1 MSAEEVL
8 VYYKVLRVGLL
19 AVVLY
24 GIVYYLYFTKR
35 GRKVEDA
42 AHRMLEEQD

>member
-1 MSAEEVL
+1 MNQEELL
-8 VYYKVLRVGLL
+8 VYYKVFRVALL
-19 AVVLY
+19 VAALY

-35 GRKVEDA
+35 GKQAENP